1 MAAASAPD
9 PAARHRL
16 SIIVPAYDEAD
27 GVAPTLRALRESFP
41 DAEIL
46 VVDDGSSDATA
57 ARAESVPGVRVLRH
71 GYNRGYGA
79 ALKTGMRRAH
89 GMLLAWFDADGEH
102 GVSDL
107 GAMVALL
114 EREEL
119 EAVLGQR
126 PAGGGPTIRSVG
138 KFLIRQLA
146 RSLGVRAGDDLN
158 CGLRVFRRRAILP
171 FLSILPDGFS
181 ASLTS
186 TMVLLARRL
195 PMRFHPIT
203 QRPRVGSSKVRVAD
217 GFASLLLVL
226 RTVALFAPLRIFFT
240 PGLVLLLAGFVYGV
254 ATAVVLGRGL
264 PTAALLLANTGT
276 MLCVLGLVADQ
287 VSQLRLERL
296 EPHEPR
302 EGEPEAPSGEGGR
315 PR

>member
-1 MAAASAPD
+1 MAVASVPRSE
-9 PAARHRL
+9 ARHRL
-16 SIIVPAYDEAD
+16 SIIVPAYDEAN
-27 GVAPTLRALRESFP
+27 GVAPTLRALRAAFP
-41 DAEIL
+41 AAEIL
-46 VVDDGSSDATA
+46 VVDDGSADGTA
-57 ARAESVPGVRVLRH
+57 ERAASVEGVRVLRH

-79 ALKTGMRRAH
+79 ALKTGMRRAR
-89 GMLLAWFDADGEH
+89 GELLAWFDADGEH

-107 GAMVALL
+107 GAMVERL
-114 EREEL
+114 EREGL

-126 PAGGGPTIRSVG
+126 PTGGGPTIRSVG

-146 RSLGVRAGDDLN
+146 RSLGVRAGEDLN

-171 FLSILPDGFS
+171 YLSILPDGFS

-195 PMRFHPIT
+195 PMRFQPIT
-203 QRPRVGSSKVRVAD
+203 QRPRVGTSKVRVAD

-226 RTVALFAPLRIFFT
+226 RTVALFAPLRIFFS
-240 PGLVLLLAGFVYGV
+240 PGLVLLAAGFVYGV
-254 ATAVVLGRGL
+254 ATAVVLGRGI
-264 PTAALLLANTGT
+264 PTAALLLANTGM

-296 EPHEPR
+296 DPEDGDASASEDGAPR
-302 EGEPEAPSGEGGR
+302 
-315 PR
+315 

>member
-1 MAAASAPD
+1 MAAASAPG
-9 PAARHRL
+9 PVARQRL
-16 SIIVPAYDEAD
+16 SIIVPAYDEAN
-27 GVAPTLRALRESFP
+27 GVAPTLEALRAEFP
-41 DAEIL
+41 AAEIL
-46 VVDDGSSDATA
+46 LVDDGSADETA
-57 ARAESVPGVRVLRH
+57 ARAAAVPGVRVLRH

-79 ALKTGMRRAH
+79 SLKTGMRQAR
-89 GMLLAWFDADGEH
+89 GDLLAWFDADGEH

-107 GAMVALL
+107 GAMVERL
-114 EREEL
+114 EREGL

-126 PAGGGPTIRSVG
+126 PSGGGPTIRSVG

-146 RSLGVRAGDDLN
+146 RSLGVRAGEDLN

-171 FLSILPDGFS
+171 YLSILPDGFS

-195 PMRFHPIT
+195 PLRFHPIT
-203 QRPRVGSSKVRVAD
+203 QRARVGTSKVRVAD

-226 RTVALFAPLRIFFT
+226 RTVALFAPLRIFFS
-240 PGLVLLLAGFVYGV
+240 PGLVLLAVGFVYGV
-254 ATAVVLGRGL
+254 GTAVVLGRGL
-264 PTAALLLANTGT
+264 PTAALLLANTGM

-296 EPHEPR
+296 EPGDGGPGPR
-302 EGEPEAPSGEGGR
+302 APDDGA
-315 PR
+315 PQ